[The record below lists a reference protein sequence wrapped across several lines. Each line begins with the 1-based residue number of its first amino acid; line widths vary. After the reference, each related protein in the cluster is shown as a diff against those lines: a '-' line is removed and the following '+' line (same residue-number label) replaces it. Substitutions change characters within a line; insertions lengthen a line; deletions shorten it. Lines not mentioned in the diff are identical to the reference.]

1 MAILLRLLR
10 FAYKYKLFTLIGY
23 LCLIGTI
30 ILNLVQPLI
39 FRQVIDVGIG
49 ERNSTVLMEMAFAI
63 VVVNVVSSFCGFGMS

>member
-39 FRQVIDVGIG
+39 FRQVIDVDFPP
-49 ERNSTVLMEMAFAI
+49 SPKVAFFAP
-63 VVVNVVSSFCGFGMS
+63 CRRPL